1 MNNITIR
8 HSVRFLLFIF
18 LQVFIFNNIFFMGY
32 INPYIYLLFI
42 ILLPFNKSN
51 KNLNLIIAL
60 CTGLIIDSFQNSMGM
75 HAFACVLIVY
85 LRNPILLRLV
95 PQLKNKT
102 QTTIEFSMQEFGVQI
117 SVIYTTILVFIHHFA
132 LFAIEAFRFDIG
144 NVLLRTIA
152 SALLSSIL
160 LIIFQFLNS
169 RNTSK

>member
-1 MNNITIR
+1 
-8 HSVRFLLFIF
+8 
-18 LQVFIFNNIFFMGY
+18 MGY

-60 CTGLIIDSFQNSMGM
+60 CTGLIIDAFQNSMGM

-85 LRNPILLRLV
+85 LRTPILLRLI

-117 SVIYTTILVFIHHFA
+117 SVIYTTTLVFIHHFA
-132 LFAIEAFRFDIG
+132 LFAIEAFSLILVMFYF
-144 NVLLRTIA
+144 
-152 SALLSSIL
+152 AL
-160 LIIFQFLNS
+160 
-169 RNTSK
+169 